1 MVPSTHAVLVAV
13 VDRAEETG
21 EAVTMQEIALA
32 IDASEAALDEPID
45 ALCACDLLEATARG
59 YRPTVTAHELLALD
73 VDFEDVL
80 VVDVV
85 EE

>member
-1 MVPSTHAVLVAV
+1 MSLSAHTVLLGV
-13 VDRAEETG
+13 V
-21 EAVTMQEIALA
+21 
-32 IDASEAALDEPID
+32 EAAEVSGEPVPKRELAD
-45 ALCACDLLEATARG
+45 ALDVSKGALSEPLYALRECELLEATDEG

-73 VDFEDVL
+73 IDPGDVL

>member
-1 MVPSTHAVLVAV
+1 MSPSPHSVLVTIV
-13 VDRAEETG
+13 ERTRETG
-21 EAVTMQEIALA
+21 EAVTAREIALA